1 MVSQDNQEAGKL
13 LDLFSKISYKGE
25 KVNLDYGTVSLKS
38 LMPSKNYFEIFLNF
52 EKKTFLRGY
61 AELLYI

>member
-13 LDLFSKISYKGE
+13 LDLFSKVSYKGE

-38 LMPSKNYFEIFLNF
+38 LMPSKHFF
-52 EKKTFLRGY
+52 
-61 AELLYI
+61 